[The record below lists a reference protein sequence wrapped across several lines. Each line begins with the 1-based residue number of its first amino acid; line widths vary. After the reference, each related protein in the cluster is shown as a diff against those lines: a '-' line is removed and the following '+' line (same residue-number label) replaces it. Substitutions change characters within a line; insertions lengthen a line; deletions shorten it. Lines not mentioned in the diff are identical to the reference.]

1 MAIRPDLQTLQAA
14 AAAVERTAAEVDADS
29 ATVNRQ
35 LGALPWTGAR
45 RERVL
50 ALADAAVSSGQR
62 QAEAERA
69 LARALRELAAAVE
82 RSLEELALLAARAR
96 QHLEELLAR
105 AQALAARAAQ
115 EVATAARS
123 LVTIAFDL
131 ATGDPNGALRAA
143 QALASQV
150 EQVLQSITV
159 RLQGLPPPDDPVW
172 RSLGEEILRW
182 QPL

>member
-1 MAIRPDLQTLQAA
+1 MAIRPDLRTLQAA
-14 AAAVERTAAEVDADS
+14 AAAVERTAADVEADG
-29 ATVNRQ
+29 ANVNRQ
-35 LGALPWTGAR
+35 LGAIAWKGLR

-50 ALADAAVSSGQR
+50 ALADAAVSSGRR
-62 QAEAERA
+62 QAEAERE
-69 LARALRELAAAVE
+69 LARALRELAGAVE
-82 RSLEELALLAARAR
+82 RELEQLALLAARAR

-105 AQALAARAAQ
+105 AQALAARAAE

-143 QALASQV
+143 QGLVNQV
-150 EQVLQSITV
+150 EQVLRSITV
-159 RLQGLPPPDDPVW
+159 RLQGLPASDDPVW